1 MNETSD
7 SPTYD
12 AVRED
17 LGIDPAE
24 LDREPWNFELADAR
38 ARAELAKRHG

>member
-1 MNETSD
+1 MSD

-17 LGIDPAE
+17 LGVDPAE
-24 LDREPWNFELADAR
+24 THREPWTFEAADTW
-38 ARAELAKRHG
+38 ARAELAKRHE